1 MVKLARKLCDPV
13 GVTVNVERMDVS
25 DYAFLE
31 QGIFIERKDAAS
43 DLASSLKNGRLTGQ
57 ALAMSELPHP
67 FLIISGKLDW
77 YRQMKY
83 SSGMTVESYVGLL
96 ASLNTKY
103 GNLRCFAVDNDSQ
116 FIKAV
121 LAIQKHIGK
130 GTKEFTI
137 ERFAHTLNRS
147 NPSVGAYYALTG
159 VGEKKAVEL
168 SGLMDY
174 GDFIRC
180 CVKGVGCAQ
189 DELVRRG
196 GKKSLVNASTIKCL
210 LEMGFEQ

>member
-1 MVKLARKLCDPV
+1 VKLARKLCDPV
-13 GVTVNVERMDVS
+13 GVTVVVERMDVS

-31 QGIFIERKDAAS
+31 QGIFIERKDASS
-43 DLASSLKNGRLTGQ
+43 DLGSSLRSGRLTGQ

-77 YRQMKY
+77 YKQKRY
-83 SSGMTVESYVGLL
+83 STGLTVESYIGLL

-103 GNLRCFAVDNDSQ
+103 GNLRCFSVDNDSQ

-121 LAIQKHIGK
+121 IAIQRHIGK
-130 GTKEFTI
+130 GSKGFTI

-147 NPSVGAYYALTG
+147 NPGVGAYYALTG

-168 SGLMDY
+168 TELMSY
-174 GDFIRC
+174 GDFVRC
-180 CVKGVGCAQ
+180 CAKSIGYAQ
-189 DELVRRG
+189 EELVRRG
-196 GKKSLVNASTIKCL
+196 GKKSLVNASTIRCL